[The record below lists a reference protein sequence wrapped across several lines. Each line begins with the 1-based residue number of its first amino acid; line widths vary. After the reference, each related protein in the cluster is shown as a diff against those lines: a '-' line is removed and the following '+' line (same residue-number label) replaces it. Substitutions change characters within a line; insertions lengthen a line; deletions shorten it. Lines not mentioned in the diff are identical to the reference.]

1 MAEKHLNEK
10 FIDALQYMNTEMKAD
25 IAAGKPWRYT
35 NSKKRYAKFENARKN
50 NAFYEDIYQYRKNF
64 DCSRFDISDH
74 IYFEFWNENEWEFT
88 VYGKM
93 TEKEVKKNQA
103 FAIQMTMYFKTFGIN
118 HNNLPERMAMCQRK
132 VA

>member
-1 MAEKHLNEK
+1 M
-10 FIDALQYMNTEMKAD
+10 IT
-25 IAAGKPWRYT
+25 
-35 NSKKRYAKFENARKN
+35 AKEARAITENARKN
-50 NAFYEDIYQYRKNF
+50 IPNYEDIYQYRKNYG
-64 DCSRFDISDH
+64 CSRFDINDH

-118 HNNLPERMAMCQRK
+118 HNNLPDRMAMCQRK